1 MFLPSTVSV
10 TSHCASPVSQVYV
23 PASSATRLWIR
34 SWWNAS
40 FFFRSYLRPAWRAT
54 LFLIQVTLPL
64 GSEMVQAKVT
74 VSPSNA
80 IVLCGFSNIST
91 ANTGQVAF
99 ICNLFRS
106 ALALC
111 FHSWFLWTTVTQIIH
126 KIIWQLKKVELLSCV
141 YVFLASSQFYFKSMS
156 SQTNITNT
164 GMKITYRI

>member
-34 SWWNAS
+34 SWWNAA

-80 IVLCGFSNIST
+80 TVLCGFSNIST

-99 ICNLFRS
+99 ICNRS

-111 FHSWFLWTTVTQIIH
+111 FHSWFLCTTVTKITH
-126 KIIWQLKKVELLSCV
+126 KIIWQFKKCRITVLCLYVSSKQSNLL
-141 YVFLASSQFYFKSMS
+141 
-156 SQTNITNT
+156 
-164 GMKITYRI
+164 